1 MKQFFAFLLLGA
13 LLLHAPAFGQD
24 ANTASGIAEK
34 QEAEERYK
42 RMSADIES
50 LHAANLALQKK
61 ISALE
66 TELQKLGMEQAR
78 SANNNT
84 SETLKKLADEIQEV
98 DKNRVSDKK
107 KIIDEVSKMIKGLS
121 VAPSPRPAPRTPAAA
136 PNTGLP
142 SDKGFPHVVKSRDTL
157 GGIVSDYNAAFKEK
171 GMKSITQKQVMAANP
186 NVEWNKLKI
195 GQTIF
200 VPAPQE

>member
-1 MKQFFAFLLLGA
+1 MKQFFAFLLLGT
-13 LLLHAPAFGQD
+13 LLLHMPAFGQD

-42 RMSADIES
+42 RMSADVES

-61 ISALE
+61 VSALE
-66 TELQKLGMEQAR
+66 AELQKLSMEQAR

-121 VAPSPRPAPRTPAAA
+121 VPPSSRPAPRTPPVA
-136 PNTGLP
+136 PNTGSP
-142 SDKGFPHVVKSRDTL
+142 SEKGFPHVVKSGETL
-157 GGIVSDYNAAFKEK
+157 GVIVSNFNAAFKEK

-195 GQTIF
+195 GQTVF